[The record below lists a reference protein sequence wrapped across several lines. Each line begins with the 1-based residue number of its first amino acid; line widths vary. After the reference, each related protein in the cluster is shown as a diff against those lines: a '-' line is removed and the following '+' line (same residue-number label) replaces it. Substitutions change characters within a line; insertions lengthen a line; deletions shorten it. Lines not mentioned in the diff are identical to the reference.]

1 VCSVSVK
8 LSYESGD
15 GVCGAIDRGARRLNS
30 PPYFILVCIVVA
42 ELFVLWLLIV
52 LLLRMIDDD

>member
-30 PPYFILVCIVVA
+30 PPYFTLVCIVVA
-42 ELFVLWLLIV
+42 ELLIV